1 MTSVREMERTKK
13 GKAVED
19 DDDDEKRGGNE
30 AIVWVSS
37 WFWLLP
43 SFLFSL
49 FAFFKVDS
57 SAQKAWVNLLC
68 FWRNM

>member
-13 GKAVED
+13 GKAME

-30 AIVWVSS
+30 AIAWVSS

-43 SFLFSL
+43 FFLF
-49 FAFFKVDS
+49 
-57 SAQKAWVNLLC
+57 LC
-68 FWRNM
+68 LPFSRLILHYKRLG